1 MEVFSS
7 MPPVW
12 GMSPQLLAII
22 IMSICYLIIFS
33 EKVNRAVIALL
44 GAGLMIV
51 SGILTQP
58 AALKGIDFNTLA
70 LLTGMMIIVGI
81 AEKSGI
87 FQFVAVWGAKR
98 VKASPRGL
106 LIVLPVV
113 TAVFSAFLDNVTTVL
128 LIAPVTFQIT
138 RTLKI
143 NPYPYLILEIFASN
157 IGGTATLI
165 GDPPNILIVV
175 YGLCL
180 SSDAGGCSDHGCS
193 AGYV

>member
-128 LIAPVTFQIT
+128 LIAPLPTSAERQRLSAIR
-138 RTLKI
+138 RTSLSAL
-143 NPYPYLILEIFASN
+143 PSGCRLW
-157 IGGTATLI
+157 TLFI
-165 GDPPNILIVV
+165 I
-175 YGLCL
+175 
-180 SSDAGGCSDHGCS
+180 
-193 AGYV
+193 

>member
-113 TAVFSAFLDNVTTVL
+113 
-128 LIAPVTFQIT
+128 
-138 RTLKI
+138 KI
-143 NPYPYLILEIFASN
+143 GRAH
-157 IGGTATLI
+157 
-165 GDPPNILIVV
+165 V
-175 YGLCL
+175 
-180 SSDAGGCSDHGCS
+180 
-193 AGYV
+193 

>member
-58 AALKGIDFNTLA
+58 
-70 LLTGMMIIVGI
+70 
-81 AEKSGI
+81 
-87 FQFVAVWGAKR
+87 
-98 VKASPRGL
+98 
-106 LIVLPVV
+106 
-113 TAVFSAFLDNVTTVL
+113 
-128 LIAPVTFQIT
+128 
-138 RTLKI
+138 
-143 NPYPYLILEIFASN
+143 
-157 IGGTATLI
+157 
-165 GDPPNILIVV
+165 
-175 YGLCL
+175 
-180 SSDAGGCSDHGCS
+180 H
-193 AGYV
+193 

>member
-1 MEVFSS
+1 
-7 MPPVW
+7 
-12 GMSPQLLAII
+12 
-22 IMSICYLIIFS
+22 
-33 EKVNRAVIALL
+33 
-44 GAGLMIV
+44 MIV

-128 LIAPVTFQIT
+128 LIAPVSFPE
-138 RTLKI
+138 L
-143 NPYPYLILEIFASN
+143 PAP
-157 IGGTATLI
+157 
-165 GDPPNILIVV
+165 
-175 YGLCL
+175 
-180 SSDAGGCSDHGCS
+180 
-193 AGYV
+193 

>member
-87 FQFVAVWGAKR
+87 FQFVAVWGRKGSR
-98 VKASPRGL
+98 LR
-106 LIVLPVV
+106 
-113 TAVFSAFLDNVTTVL
+113 
-128 LIAPVTFQIT
+128 
-138 RTLKI
+138 R
-143 NPYPYLILEIFASN
+143 
-157 IGGTATLI
+157 
-165 GDPPNILIVV
+165 
-175 YGLCL
+175 
-180 SSDAGGCSDHGCS
+180 AGC
-193 AGYV
+193 

>member
-70 LLTGMMIIVGI
+70 LLTGMMIIGRHCRKVRHISVRGGLGG
-81 AEKSGI
+81 EKG
-87 FQFVAVWGAKR
+87 
-98 VKASPRGL
+98 
-106 LIVLPVV
+106 
-113 TAVFSAFLDNVTTVL
+113 
-128 LIAPVTFQIT
+128 
-138 RTLKI
+138 
-143 NPYPYLILEIFASN
+143 
-157 IGGTATLI
+157 
-165 GDPPNILIVV
+165 
-175 YGLCL
+175 
-180 SSDAGGCSDHGCS
+180 
-193 AGYV
+193 